1 MGTEIA
7 FVEIAAAAGDPA
19 RARMLQALM
28 DGRALTAG
36 ELARAASITPQ
47 TASGH
52 LARMVGLGLLR
63 VEKQGK
69 HRYHRLAHAS
79 VAHMLESLMQVAT
92 QVLPAAKPVSVGPR
106 EAALR
111 TARTCYD
118 HLAGRL
124 GVALAD
130 SLSAAGHIAI
140 GEETADL
147 TPQGLAFLA
156 DLGLDAERLALRN
169 GARSGRVL
177 CRPCLDW
184 SERRPHLAGVV
195 GATLC
200 THAFEAGWIR
210 RVPDSRAVHVT
221 PRGARIF
228 RDRFRLD
235 ADWASLAHRERV
247 VNTTLR

>member
-19 RARMLQALM
+19 RARMLHALM

-69 HRYHRLAHAS
+69 HRYHRLASAA
-79 VAHMLESLMQVAT
+79 VAHMLESLMQFAT
-92 QVLPAAKPVSVGPR
+92 QVLPAAKPLTVGPR

-130 SLSAAGHIAI
+130 CLCAEGHVIV

-147 TPQGLAFLA
+147 TAQGLAFLVE
-156 DLGLDAERLALRN
+156 LGLDPDRLTLRP
-169 GARSGRVL
+169 GARSGRIL

-195 GATLC
+195 GAALC
-200 THAFEAGWIR
+200 SHAVTAGWIR
-210 RVPDSRAVHVT
+210 RVPESRAIVVT
-221 PRGARIF
+221 PKGARIF
-228 RDRFRLD
+228 RDRFRLP
-235 ADWASLAHRERV
+235 ADWASV
-247 VNTTLR
+247 PMKTPVNTTLR